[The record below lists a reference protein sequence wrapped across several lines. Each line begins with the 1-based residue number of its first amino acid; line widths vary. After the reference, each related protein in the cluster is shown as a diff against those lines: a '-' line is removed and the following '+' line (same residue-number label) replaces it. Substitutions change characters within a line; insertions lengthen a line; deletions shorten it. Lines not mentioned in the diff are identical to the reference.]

1 MNTHS
6 SARRDCIDISIPLD
20 TFVYP
25 EVPLPR
31 VWNVVQNFETPAL
44 TSSEIE
50 RNTQDAV
57 QALIHQ
63 DPRLKPG
70 ASVAVGSGSRGLDN
84 LVLVVKTVVACLKQ
98 AGMHPFII
106 PAMGSHGGATAEGQ
120 ESLLLDYGL
129 HPEVTGAEIKATMDV
144 VHPGTLEGPDAG
156 PFAGHVVCYDAIA
169 AAADAVLLVNRIKP
183 HTDFRSDIESGIGKM
198 AAIGLGKR
206 QGAEGIHHYGAR
218 GLRELM
224 PRVARFLARNSNIV
238 GGIALI
244 ENELGRT
251 AEIHAMPYSD
261 MADDGERA
269 LLERSRQISPSIPF
283 ENLDVL
289 VIDEMGKNI
298 SGCGMDTHVIG
309 RGFMP
314 SIPEHTWGGPN
325 VRLLAVLDLTD
336 ASHGNATALGLADL
350 TTRTLVEKIDFT
362 SMLINMRTSGEGGVM
377 RARLPLIMPT
387 FEDCV
392 RTAYATCG
400 QGDVSEVKFARIR
413 NTADTR
419 CLEISEA
426 LLAEA
431 RANPRLTVADD
442 GHPLDLTVKVPISRD
457 QAS

>member
-1 MNTHS
+1 MTQS
-6 SARRDCIDISIPLD
+6 STDRDLLNISIPLD

-25 EVPLPR
+25 DVPLPR
-31 VWNVVQNFETPAL
+31 VWSVVQNFETPAL
-44 TSSEIE
+44 SSDEIVETTSAAIAELI
-50 RNTQDAV
+50 RNDA
-57 QALIHQ
+57 
-63 DPRLKPG
+63 RLKPG

-84 LVLVVKTVVACLKQ
+84 LVLVVKTVIRCLKE

-120 ESLLLDYGL
+120 ESLLHDYGL
-129 HPEVTGAEIKATMDV
+129 LPEVTGAEIRATMDV
-144 VHPGTLEGPDAG
+144 IKAGTLEGTDAG
-156 PFAGHVVCYDAIA
+156 PFEGHVVCYDAIA
-169 AAADAVLLVNRIKP
+169 AAADAVILVNRIKP
-183 HTDFRSDIESGIGKM
+183 HTDFSSDIESGIGKM

-224 PRVARFLARNSNIV
+224 PRVARFLASNTNIV

-251 AEIHAMPYSD
+251 AEVHPMPWAD
-261 MADDGERA
+261 MANDGERA
-269 LLERSRQISPSIPF
+269 LLERARQISPCIPF
-283 ENLDVL
+283 DSLDVL

-325 VRLLAVLDLTD
+325 IRLLAVLDITD
-336 ASHGNATALGLADL
+336 ASHGNATALGLADI

-362 SMLINMRTSGEGGVM
+362 AMLINMRTSGEGGVM

-387 FEDCV
+387 FDDCV

-400 QGDVSEVKFARIR
+400 AGDPAEVRFARIR

-426 LLAEA
+426 LLEEA
-431 RANPRLTVADD
+431 RSNPRLTVLEDPHA
-442 GHPLDLTVKVPISRD
+442 LDLAVKVPLSRD